1 MRRDNNRCNKGEM
14 LRRLR
19 HGHDRVGAA
28 GERRIVGLYHVARR
42 PHGYPHQF
50 CAPGAAVFVIDNAKG
65 QISMCYPDNKDNK
78 VQVICTPAT
87 KLP

>member
-1 MRRDNNRCNKGEM
+1 MRV
-14 LRRLR
+14 RRLT
-19 HGHDRVGAA
+19 AA
-28 GERRIVGLYHVARR
+28 ALIALAMAGLAMPTLAESSGYTMSPTGPADTRINFV
-42 PHGYPHQF
+42 PP
-50 CAPGAAVFVIDNAKG
+50 VFVIGNAKG